1 MSEVDVLPAPGGA
14 EELPPEAPGAPRLPR
29 LAVTVHRMDGGLE
42 NGASES
48 RALSPA
54 GYPVFIP
61 PDSDRPRLIPLNDI
75 KYVVIGSVEDPDLE
89 ADPGEKAVARKAI
102 LRFRDGEWI
111 PVYMDPSQASDGVGL
126 AVKVRLSERQRVIPA
141 IASSRAILEMQFVD
155 TWMTPSE
162 GPTPQR
168 RRSDIEQAAARQ
180 GKDLHK
186 LANDFRDRLAL
197 VRDAGLTTGD
207 TLAFSR
213 AVRTYLDRFLVEDGI
228 TLTPAEKS
236 ALADII
242 LRAAVGYGPLDPL
255 LHDRSVSEIMVNGPD
270 QVFIERRGVIAKSE
284 VRFDDEN
291 QLLETIR
298 RMVATTGR
306 HIDGLNPMV
315 DARLPDGSR
324 VNAIIRPAS
333 IHGPALTI
341 RKFKDAVLGMDDL
354 TREGSL
360 SPAMSEFLKA
370 AVLGRMNI
378 LVSGGTGSGK
388 TTSLN
393 VIARFIPHN
402 QRVITIEDAAELQ
415 IDHPHVISLEHR
427 PPNIEGKG
435 ELTIRQ
441 LLRNSLRMRP
451 DRILV
456 GEVRGSE
463 ALDMLQAM
471 NTGHDGSMSTIHSN
485 SARDALS
492 RLETMVMMAS
502 IDIPFEA
509 VRAQIASAVN
519 LIVHQA
525 RMPDGRRKIAQI
537 AEVVGYDQNGAILRD
552 VFLLG
557 MGSDLRLEYNA
568 TGYVPTALDKAAFYG
583 VQVDQ
588 DLFDPVKSRFVPAGS
603 DSMMP
608 VVKDPLITGQRGGEK
623 EVVRQVVVVP
633 FSSERPGAAAPA
645 AAAQGS
651 GSIANTPE
659 MQEVMRQ
666 ALQQYTTARSAP
678 TPAAPTPAQTPEMQ
692 EEMRKIL
699 DVIRSASADLV
710 EAQQVQ
716 AAASAQAAAP
726 AFAYPASPAPA
737 AEEPGQAPA
746 LPAPAH
752 VETPAT
758 PVAGQAAVAAG
769 PIPSVPPAPRFDNS
783 AQAAQALQAA
793 TAMARATTELGRIAA
808 QAQSGFIA
816 NAGMLPTVQT
826 EARGGQGV
834 SRRLHAVIETIV
846 SQKNLNLRLA
856 DAVTQ
861 AFEGAELKAS
871 DYAAPNKLSK
881 ESASRELRQAVEA
894 GLLEMVRYPQ
904 GEAGFK
910 AGPSLLREVAMG
922 LGQNV
927 DVNQPLSAET
937 IIGSLATGQ
946 TEGTVAI
953 MFTDV
958 EGSTNL
964 LSTRGF
970 TESHEIM
977 KAYETIVGEKIAEHA
992 GRRIKGLGDGVMVS
1006 FGSTRHAVEC
1016 AIDIQRAITDYSKAN
1031 PQRRLR
1037 IRIGIN
1043 TGEVVEEAGDFF
1055 GAAVNMAARVAG
1067 KAKGGQVLVSDV
1079 VRQLVGPVS
1088 EITFSYRGSYK
1099 LKGFPDRWRLHEA
1112 TPGAAPAHIAAVVVP
1127 AGDGFVGR
1135 EQERQDIKLVLDRA
1149 TTGTGGIVLIS
1160 GAPGIGATRLAAE
1173 AAAEA
1178 GRKGW
1183 TVVGGGCNEQA
1194 DEPYSVFRQALA
1206 AAVAA
1211 AGQRPLYEVAGEAG
1225 PALLDLVPG
1234 LRAKMR
1240 GQPTPGPVPAERRR
1254 EQLYKGVFDLLVAC
1268 QGTRP
1273 LLVVLNDL
1281 QWADDGSVL
1290 LLRDLAERLGGSK
1303 IVILGTY
1310 WDTDLDPARPFTSVV
1325 SRLLRRRRAQRIPLG
1340 RLTDS
1345 EVEKMLTMIAGSTLT
1360 AVQTVG
1366 IQAATDGNP
1375 LFVEQS
1381 YLYTAESEGM
1391 LGGVRARPVANFTEE
1406 DLELAQS
1413 VRGLIGRRLERV
1425 SEPAHRMLIAAA
1437 VIGRDFDVSLLDAF
1451 GELSGR
1457 ELREA
1462 LDEAAKA
1469 RLLAAAGPD
1478 RYRFTHDLVRQRV
1491 LAGMPLP
1498 RLQAYHLAVADTLER
1513 VYGKTVKEHAS
1524 EIAYHLYQA
1533 GTAASPART
1542 SSLLSQAA
1550 RNALGVGAF
1559 EEVLRLVESALQL
1572 LPAEERK
1579 ERASVL
1585 AMRAEAF
1592 TGLGRREEA
1601 KTAWVVAADRFEEAG
1616 DKKGAAAARARVEMP
1631 VEEPDVYPQATPAPA
1646 ATAVA
1651 VAEEP
1656 VPEPVPELP
1665 PAQDTNLAANGTG
1678 A

>member
-1 MSEVDVLPAPGGA
+1 MSELRVLPGG
-14 EELPPEAPGAPRLPR
+14 PEGTEPESQAGMVPATQRIP
-29 LAVTVHRMDGGLE
+29 VSVHRMDGGLE
-42 NGASES
+42 KGESEA
-48 RALSPA
+48 RALSAA
-54 GYPVFIP
+54 GFPIFTQADP
-61 PDSDRPRLIPLNDI
+61 DRPRLIPLIDI
-75 KYVVIGSVEDPDLE
+75 KYVVLGSVEDPNLE
-89 ADPGEKAVARKAI
+89 SDPGDKATARKAI

-111 PVYMDPSQASDGVGL
+111 PAYMDPSQANDGVGL
-126 AVKVRLSERQRVIPA
+126 AVKIRLTERQRVIPA
-141 IASSRAILEMQFVD
+141 VASSRALLEMQFVD
-155 TWMTPSE
+155 AWATLTE
-162 GPTPQR
+162 GPVPQR

-180 GKDLHK
+180 GKDLQN

-213 AVRTYLDRFLVEDGI
+213 AVRTYLDRFLAEDGI
-228 TLTPAEKS
+228 TLNAAEKS

-270 QVFIERRGVIAKSE
+270 QVFIERRGVLAKAE

-427 PPNIEGKG
+427 PPNVEGKG

-537 AEVVGYDQNGAILRD
+537 AEVVGYDQNGPILRD
-552 VFLLG
+552 IFLLG
-557 MGSDLRLEYNA
+557 MGGDLRLEYNA

-588 DLFDPVKSRFVPAGS
+588 DLFDPVKARFIPAGS

-608 VVKDPLITGQRGGEK
+608 VVKDPLISGQRGGEEK
-623 EVVRQVVVVP
+623 VVRQVVVVP
-633 FSSERPGAAAPA
+633 FSSDRPGLQQTVQTQATASAPA
-645 AAAQGS
+645 
-651 GSIANTPE
+651 
-659 MQEVMRQ
+659 Q
-666 ALQQYTTARSAP
+666 AMAS
-678 TPAAPTPAQTPEMQ
+678 TPEMQ
-692 EEMRKIL
+692 EEMRKLI
-699 DVIRSASADLV
+699 DAARSAVADL
-710 EAQQVQ
+710 
-716 AAASAQAAAP
+716 QAAAP
-726 AFAYPASPAPA
+726 PPGAPVAEPLPVYQPPPVPAGPQQPPAPL
-737 AEEPGQAPA
+737 PGEVRAVPVQGVAPI
-746 LPAPAH
+746 
-752 VETPAT
+752 
-758 PVAGQAAVAAG
+758 AAG
-769 PIPSVPPAPRFDNS
+769 PVPAAPTSRVSPGDS
-783 AQAAQALQAA
+783 AAASQALQAA
-793 TAMARATTELGRIAA
+793 TAMARATTELGRMAA
-808 QAQSGFIA
+808 AAQSGFIA

-826 EARGGQGV
+826 EGGHGSLGV
-834 SRRLHAVIETIV
+834 SRRLKAVIESIV
-846 SQKNLNLRLA
+846 SNKNLNLRLA
-856 DAVTQ
+856 PAITQ
-861 AFEGAELKAS
+861 VFEGAEIKAS
-871 DYAAPNKLSK
+871 DYAKPNHLSK
-881 ESASRELRQAVEA
+881 ESASRELRQAAEA
-894 GLLEMVRYPQ
+894 GLLEMVKYAQ
-904 GEAGFK
+904 GEAGFRS
-910 AGPSLLREVAMG
+910 GPSLLREVAAG
-922 LGQNV
+922 LGQAI
-927 DVNQPLSAET
+927 DASSPLTAET
-937 IIGSLATGQ
+937 IIGSLSTGQ
-946 TEGTVAI
+946 TEGTVSI

-964 LSTRGF
+964 LTTRGF

-977 KAYETIVGEKIAEHA
+977 KAYETIVGEMITEHA

-1016 AIDIQRAITDYSKAN
+1016 ALDIQRAITDYSKAN
-1031 PQRRLR
+1031 PHRRLR

-1067 KAKGGQVLVSDV
+1067 KAKGGQVLVSEV
-1079 VRQLVGPVS
+1079 VRQLVGPVA
-1088 EITFSYRGSYK
+1088 EIHFTYRGHYK

-1112 TPGAAPAHIAAVVVP
+1112 TPGEMPAAIAPAVTTP
-1127 AGDGFVGR
+1127 GDGFVGR
-1135 EQERQDIKLVLDRA
+1135 AQEKLDIRLVLDRA
-1149 TTGTGGIVLIS
+1149 ATGTGGMILLA
-1160 GAPGIGATRLAAE
+1160 GAPGIGASRLVAEVSTE
-1173 AAAEA
+1173 AA
-1178 GRKGW
+1178 RKGW
-1183 TVVGGGCNEQA
+1183 IVLSGRCAEQEEA
-1194 DEPYSVFRQALA
+1194 PYAPFRDVLAGAIAVAPQRPLQELA
-1206 AAVAA
+1206 AASGAMLA
-1211 AGQRPLYEVAGEAG
+1211 E
-1225 PALLDLVPG
+1225 LVPG
-1234 LRAKMR
+1234 LRTKVR
-1240 GQPTPGPVPAERRR
+1240 GTTLGSNATPDGRR
-1254 EQLYKGVFDLLVAC
+1254 ELLFKSVFDVLVAS
-1268 QGTRP
+1268 QGAKP
-1273 LLVVLNDL
+1273 LLVVLDDL
-1281 QWADDGSVL
+1281 QWADEATVL
-1290 LLRDLAERLGGSK
+1290 LLRDLAERLGNSK
-1303 IVILGTY
+1303 IVLIGTY
-1310 WDTDLDPARPFTSVV
+1310 WETDLDPERPFTGVGA
-1325 SRLLRRRRAQRIPLG
+1325 RLLRRRRAQRIALG
-1340 RLTDS
+1340 RLTDA
-1345 EVEKMLTMIAGSTLT
+1345 EVEKMLMSLAGGALT
-1360 AVQTVG
+1360 AVQLIG
-1366 IQAATDGNP
+1366 IQAATEGNP
-1375 LFVEQS
+1375 LFVEHS
-1381 YLYTAESEGM
+1381 YLYMAESEGL
-1391 LGGVRARPVANFTEE
+1391 LGGVRARSQASYTEE

-1413 VRGLIGRRLERV
+1413 VRGLIGRRLERL
-1425 SEPAHRMLIAAA
+1425 SEPAHRMLTAAA
-1437 VIGRDFDVSLLDAF
+1437 VIGRDFDVALFEAF
-1451 GELSGR
+1451 GELSGG

-1462 LDEAAKA
+1462 LDEATKA
-1469 RLLAAAGPD
+1469 RLLSRAGNE
-1478 RYRFTHDLVRQRV
+1478 RYRFSHDLVRQRV

-1498 RLQAYHLAVADTLER
+1498 RLQAYHLAIADTLER
-1513 VYGKTVKEHAS
+1513 VYGKTAKDHAA
-1524 EIAYHLYQA
+1524 EIANHLYQA
-1533 GTAASPART
+1533 GTAAEAMRT
-1542 SSLLSQAA
+1542 SSFLGQAA
-1550 RNALGVGAF
+1550 KNALAVGAY
-1559 EEVLRLVESALQL
+1559 EEVLRLIESELML
-1572 LPAEERK
+1572 LPADK
-1579 ERASVL
+1579 TKDRAAAL
-1585 AMRAEAF
+1585 AVRGDAF
-1592 TGLGRREEA
+1592 AGLGRRDEA
-1601 KTAWVVAADRFEEAG
+1601 RSAWGVAAQRFEDAG
-1616 DKKGAAAARARVEMP
+1616 DKRSAGSIRSRL
-1631 VEEPDVYPQATPAPA
+1631 QAPA
-1646 ATAVA
+1646 ATQAPT
-1651 VAEEP
+1651 AEATEP
-1656 VPEPVPELP
+1656 SGDGHEAA
-1665 PAQDTNLAANGTG
+1665 PAADVQATSRAENGTG

>member
-1 MSEVDVLPAPGGA
+1 MSELRVLPGGPSG
-14 EELPPEAPGAPRLPR
+14 EPEQESDPQQQGLIPLAPRTPV
-29 LAVTVHRMDGGLE
+29 AVHRMDGGLE
-42 NGASES
+42 SGESEA
-48 RALSPA
+48 RALSAA
-54 GYPVFIP
+54 GFPIYTTADPE
-61 PDSDRPRLIPLNDI
+61 RPRLIPLSDI
-75 KYVVIGSVEDPDLE
+75 KYVVLGSVDDPNLE
-89 ADPGEKAVARKAI
+89 PDPGDKAAARKAI

-111 PVYMDPSQASDGVGL
+111 PAYMDPSQANDGVGL
-126 AVKVRLSERQRVIPA
+126 AVKIRLTERQRVIPA
-141 IASSRAILEMQFVD
+141 VASSRALLEMQFVD
-155 TWMTPSE
+155 AWTTPAE

-213 AVRTYLDRFLVEDGI
+213 AVRTYLDRFLAEDSI
-228 TLTPAEKS
+228 TLTAAEKS

-270 QVFIERRGVIAKSE
+270 QVFIERRGVLAKAE

-427 PPNIEGKG
+427 PPNVEGKG

-456 GEVRGSE
+456 GEVRGAE

-537 AEVVGYDQNGAILRD
+537 AEVVGYDQNGPILRD
-552 VFLLG
+552 IFLLG
-557 MGSDLRLEYNA
+557 MGGDLRLEYNA

-588 DLFDPVKSRFVPAGS
+588 DLFDPVKARFIPAGS

-608 VVKDPLITGQRGGEK
+608 VVKDPLISGQRGTEEK
-623 EVVRQVVVVP
+623 VVRQVVVVP
-633 FSSERPGAAAPA
+633 FSSERPAAALQTQA
-645 AAAQGS
+645 
-651 GSIANTPE
+651 TP
-659 MQEVMRQ
+659 
-666 ALQQYTTARSAP
+666 SAP
-678 TPAAPTPAQTPEMQ
+678 PTQAMASTPEMQ
-692 EEMRKIL
+692 EEMRKLI
-699 DVIRSASADLV
+699 DAARSAVADL
-710 EAQQVQ
+710 
-716 AAASAQAAAP
+716 QAAAP
-726 AFAYPASPAPA
+726 TPASPAALPPVIPA
-737 AEEPGQAPA
+737 APPEPIPPPTAVQGPPIEVPAVPVSGVAP
-746 LPAPAH
+746 
-752 VETPAT
+752 
-758 PVAGQAAVAAG
+758 VAAG
-769 PIPSVPPAPRFDNS
+769 PVPAAPLPPGDS
-783 AQAAQALQAA
+783 AAAAQALQAA
-793 TAMARATTELGRIAA
+793 TAMARATTELGRMAA
-808 QAQSGFIA
+808 AATTGFIA
-816 NAGMLPTVQT
+816 NAGMLPTIHT
-826 EARGGQGV
+826 EGTPSVAGV
-834 SRRLHAVIETIV
+834 SRRLKAVIETIV

-856 DAVTQ
+856 PAITQ
-861 AFEGAELKAS
+861 VFEGAEIKAS
-871 DYAAPNKLSK
+871 DYAKPNHLSK
-881 ESASRELRQAVEA
+881 ESAYRELRQAAEA
-894 GLLEMVRYPQ
+894 GLLEMIKYAQ
-904 GEAGFK
+904 GEAGFRS
-910 AGPSLLREVAMG
+910 GPSLMREVAAG
-922 LGQNV
+922 LGQSI
-927 DVNQPLSAET
+927 DASKPLTADT
-937 IIGSLATGQ
+937 IIGSLSTGQ
-946 TEGTVAI
+946 TEGTVSV

-977 KAYETIVGEKIAEHA
+977 KAYETIVGEKITEHA

-1016 AIDIQRAITDYSKAN
+1016 ALDIQRAITDYSKTN
-1031 PQRRLR
+1031 PNRKLR

-1043 TGEVVEEAGDFF
+1043 TGEVVEEAGDIF

-1067 KAKGGQVLVSDV
+1067 KAKGGQVLVSEV
-1079 VRQLVGPVS
+1079 VRQLVGPVA
-1088 EITFSYRGSYK
+1088 EINFTYRGHYK

-1112 TPGAAPAHIAAVVVP
+1112 TPGVQPEVATHAVA

-1135 EQERQDIKLVLDRA
+1135 EQERLDIRLVLDRA
-1149 TTGTGGIVLIS
+1149 ATGTGGMVLIT
-1160 GAPGIGATRLAAE
+1160 GAPGIGTSRLAAE
-1173 AAAEA
+1173 VSAEA
-1178 GRKGW
+1178 ARKGW
-1183 TVVGGGCNEQA
+1183 IVLSGRCTEH
-1194 DEPYSVFRQALA
+1194 DESPYEPFRDVLAGAVAVAPQRQLQEFA
-1206 AAVAA
+1206 AAS
-1211 AGQRPLYEVAGEAG
+1211 G
-1225 PALLDLVPG
+1225 ALLADLVPS
-1234 LRAKMR
+1234 LRSKAR
-1240 GQPTPGPVPAERRR
+1240 GTTLGAEVGPEGRR
-1254 EQLYKGVFDLLVAC
+1254 EAVFKAAFDLLVAA
-1268 QGTRP
+1268 QGGKP
-1273 LLVVLNDL
+1273 MLVVLDDL
-1281 QWADDGSVL
+1281 HWADEASVL
-1290 LLRDLAERLGGSK
+1290 LLRDMAERLGNSK
-1303 IVILGTY
+1303 VVLIGTY
-1310 WDTDLDPARPFTSVV
+1310 WESDLDPERPFTAVV
-1325 SRLLRRRRAQRIPLG
+1325 SRLLRRRRAQRFALG
-1340 RLTDS
+1340 RLADAD
-1345 EVEKMLTMIAGSTLT
+1345 VEKMLTSLAGGQLT
-1360 AVQTVG
+1360 PVQLIG
-1366 IQAATDGNP
+1366 IQAATEGNP
-1375 LFVEQS
+1375 LFVEHS
-1381 YLYTAESEGM
+1381 YLYMAESEGI
-1391 LGGVRARPVANFTEE
+1391 LGGARARAQSSYTEE

-1413 VRGLIGRRLERV
+1413 VRGLIGRRLERL

-1437 VIGRDFDVSLLDAF
+1437 VVGRDFDITLLEAF
-1451 GELSGR
+1451 GELSGG

-1462 LDEAAKA
+1462 LDEATRA
-1469 RLLAAAGPD
+1469 RLLTKVGE
-1478 RYRFTHDLVRQRV
+1478 RYRFSHDLVRQRV
-1491 LAGMPLP
+1491 LAGMALP

-1513 VYGKTVKEHAS
+1513 IYGKAAKDHAS
-1524 EIAYHLYQA
+1524 EIASHLYQA
-1533 GTAASPART
+1533 GTAADSMRT
-1542 SSLLSQAA
+1542 SNFLAQAA
-1550 RNALGVGAF
+1550 KNALAVAAY
-1559 EEVLRLVESALQL
+1559 EDVLRLIESQLLL
-1572 LPAEERK
+1572 LPAEKTK
-1579 ERASVL
+1579 ERAAAL
-1585 AMRAEAF
+1585 ALRGDALA
-1592 TGLGRREEA
+1592 GLGRREEA
-1601 KTAWVVAADRFEEAG
+1601 RSAWGVAAQRFDDAG
-1616 DKKGAAAARARVEMP
+1616 DKRSAGSIRARLEQPAVVVDQEQTPVTAVQEPPSGDGDPAPAEIVAAPPEPAP
-1631 VEEPDVYPQATPAPA
+1631 VEPQAT
-1646 ATAVA
+1646 
-1651 VAEEP
+1651 
-1656 VPEPVPELP
+1656 
-1665 PAQDTNLAANGTG
+1665 NLEANGTG